1 MHNGL
6 TDVLFS
12 IYMAYS
18 TYHTV
23 DRCAP
28 QKQATTMA
36 GGGGV
41 RLLHNRCDFPGDVT
55 PEMRSGTINGVQFA
69 GI

>member
-1 MHNGL
+1 MHNEL
-6 TDVLFS
+6 TDVLLS

-36 GGGGV
+36 GGGLGCSTTV
-41 RLLHNRCDFPGDVT
+41 AT
-55 PEMRSGTINGVQFA
+55 SPEMLPQK
-69 GI
+69 